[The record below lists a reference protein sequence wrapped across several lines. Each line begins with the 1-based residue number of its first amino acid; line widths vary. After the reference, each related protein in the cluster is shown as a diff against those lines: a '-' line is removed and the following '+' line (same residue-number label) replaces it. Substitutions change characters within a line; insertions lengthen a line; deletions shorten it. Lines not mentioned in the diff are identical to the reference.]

1 MYIEWELTD
10 EFTKRCRWRSLWGVG
25 DSTDTST
32 ENLEMGTEAES
43 SETQELS
50 QDDRFDLLS
59 NHRRRYTL
67 HYIKH
72 NGEQAT
78 LGELSDQIAA
88 WENEIGIEEVGY
100 DERKRV
106 YTSLQQVHLPRMDEA
121 GVVEFDDR
129 EGTVEIG
136 PAAEDLDVY
145 LEVVEGNDIPWS
157 VFYLGLSGL
166 NLLAVIAYAV
176 GVPVVSA
183 LPEAGLAVFVLTTF
197 LVASLAHLYVTRT
210 EMRLGEQEQPPELS
224 E

>member
-1 MYIEWELTD
+1 M
-10 EFTKRCRWRSLWGVG
+10 SSSSGVERDLSG
-25 DSTDTST
+25 GAGENQAVPSPEQT
-32 ENLEMGTEAES
+32 EEES
-43 SETQELS
+43 GELS

-59 NHRRRYTL
+59 NHRRRYAL

-72 NGEQAT
+72 NGDRAT

-88 WENEIGIEEVGY
+88 WENEIELEEVGY

-106 YTSLQQVHLPRMDEA
+106 YTSLQQVHLPRMDET

-129 EGTVEIG
+129 EGAVEIG
-136 PAAEDLDVY
+136 PAAADLDVY
-145 LEVVEGNDIPWS
+145 LEVVEGRDVPWS
-157 VFYLGLSGL
+157 GFYLGLSGL
-166 NLLAVIAYAV
+166 DLLVLAAYAV

-183 LPEAGLAVFVLTTF
+183 VPAIGLAVFVVTTF

-210 EMRLGEQEQPPELS
+210 EMRLGEGEQPPELS

>member
-1 MYIEWELTD
+1 M
-10 EFTKRCRWRSLWGVG
+10 SSSSGVERDLSG
-25 DSTDTST
+25 GAGENQAIPSPEQT
-32 ENLEMGTEAES
+32 EEES
-43 SETQELS
+43 GELS

-59 NHRRRYTL
+59 NHRRRYAL

-72 NGEQAT
+72 NGDRAT

-88 WENEIGIEEVGY
+88 WENEIDLEEVGY

-129 EGTVEIG
+129 EGAVEIG
-136 PAAEDLDVY
+136 PAAADLDVY
-145 LEVVEGNDIPWS
+145 LEVVEGRDVPWS
-157 VFYLGLSGL
+157 GFYLGLSGL
-166 NLLAVIAYAV
+166 DLLVVAAYAV

-183 LPEAGLAVFVLTTF
+183 VPAIGLAVFVVTTF

-210 EMRLGEQEQPPELS
+210 EMRLGEGEQPPELS

>member
-1 MYIEWELTD
+1 M
-10 EFTKRCRWRSLWGVG
+10 SSSHGVERDLSG
-25 DSTDTST
+25 GAGESQTVPSPEQT
-32 ENLEMGTEAES
+32 EEES
-43 SETQELS
+43 GELS

-59 NHRRRYTL
+59 NHRRRYAL

-72 NGEQAT
+72 NGDRAT

-88 WENEIGIEEVGY
+88 WENEIGLEEVGY

-129 EGTVEIG
+129 EGAVEIG
-136 PAAEDLDVY
+136 PAAADLDVY
-145 LEVVEGNDIPWS
+145 LEVVEGRDIPWS
-157 VFYLGLSGL
+157 GFYLGLSGL
-166 NLLAVIAYAV
+166 DLLVVAAYAV

-183 LPEAGLAVFVLTTF
+183 VPAIGLAVFVVTTF
-197 LVASLAHLYVTRT
+197 LVASLAHLHVTRT
-210 EMRLGEQEQPPELS
+210 EMRLGESERPPELS

>member
-1 MYIEWELTD
+1 M
-10 EFTKRCRWRSLWGVG
+10 SSSSGVERDLSG
-25 DSTDTST
+25 GAGENQAIPSPEQT
-32 ENLEMGTEAES
+32 EEES
-43 SETQELS
+43 GELS

-59 NHRRRYTL
+59 NHRRRYAL

-72 NGEQAT
+72 NGDRAT

-88 WENEIGIEEVGY
+88 WENEIDLEEVGY

-129 EGTVEIG
+129 EGAVEIG
-136 PAAEDLDVY
+136 PAAADLDVY
-145 LEVVEGNDIPWS
+145 LEVVEGRDVPWS
-157 VFYLGLSGL
+157 GFYLGLSGL
-166 NLLAVIAYAV
+166 DLLVVAAYAA

-183 LPEAGLAVFVLTTF
+183 VPAIGLAVFVVTTF

-210 EMRLGEQEQPPELS
+210 EMRLGEGEQPPELS

>member
-1 MYIEWELTD
+1 M
-10 EFTKRCRWRSLWGVG
+10 SSSSGVERDLSG
-25 DSTDTST
+25 GAGENQAIPSPEQT
-32 ENLEMGTEAES
+32 EEES
-43 SETQELS
+43 GELS

-59 NHRRRYTL
+59 NHRRRYAL

-72 NGEQAT
+72 NGDRAT

-88 WENEIGIEEVGY
+88 WENEIDLEEVGY

-129 EGTVEIG
+129 EGAVEIG
-136 PAAEDLDVY
+136 PAAADLDVY
-145 LEVVEGNDIPWS
+145 LEVVEGRDVPWS
-157 VFYLGLSGL
+157 GFYLGLSGL
-166 NLLAVIAYAV
+166 DLLVVAAYAV

-183 LPEAGLAVFVLTTF
+183 VPAIGLAVFVVTSF

-210 EMRLGEQEQPPELS
+210 EMRLGERERPPELS

>member
-1 MYIEWELTD
+1 MSSSSGVERDLSGGAGESQPIPSPKQQTND
-10 EFTKRCRWRSLWGVG
+10 EAG
-25 DSTDTST
+25 
-32 ENLEMGTEAES
+32 
-43 SETQELS
+43 ELS

-59 NHRRRYTL
+59 NHRRRYAL

-72 NGEQAT
+72 NGDRAT

-88 WENEIGIEEVGY
+88 WENEIDLEEVGY

-129 EGTVEIG
+129 EGAVEIG
-136 PAAEDLDVY
+136 PAAADLDVY
-145 LEVVEGNDIPWS
+145 LEIVEGQDVPWS
-157 VFYLGLSGL
+157 GFYLGLSGL
-166 NLLAVIAYAV
+166 DLLVVAAYAV

-183 LPEAGLAVFVLTTF
+183 VPGIGLAVFVVTTF

-210 EMRLGEQEQPPELS
+210 EMRLGEREQPPELS

>member
-1 MYIEWELTD
+1 M
-10 EFTKRCRWRSLWGVG
+10 SSSSGVEPDLSG
-25 DSTDTST
+25 GAGENQVVPSPEQQT
-32 ENLEMGTEAES
+32 EEES
-43 SETQELS
+43 GELS

-59 NHRRRYTL
+59 NHRRRYAL

-72 NGEQAT
+72 NGDRAT

-88 WENEIGIEEVGY
+88 WENEIDLEEVGY

-129 EGTVEIG
+129 EGAVEIG
-136 PAAEDLDVY
+136 PAAADLDVY
-145 LEVVEGNDIPWS
+145 LEVVEGRDVPWS
-157 VFYLGLSGL
+157 GFYLGLSGL
-166 NLLAVIAYAV
+166 DLLVVAAYAV

-183 LPEAGLAVFVLTTF
+183 VPAIGLAVFVVTSF

-210 EMRLGEQEQPPELS
+210 EMRLGERERPPELS